1 VIELNDVKI
10 ESFPSYYQ
18 LDDMYVLLNDE
29 KNTHTL
35 MQSRA
40 VLTNVLCL
48 FSLPLPEMASKIKS
62 TVSHC
67 DSRPS
72 NKAVCNREQGTHAT
86 LKETQCD
93 TQDEYIY
100 ANINENT
107 SSSSVMCF

>member
-1 VIELNDVKI
+1 MYIMIKNKHSHIMTVV
-10 ESFPSYYQ
+10 SYIDAD
-18 LDDMYVLLNDE
+18 LV
-29 KNTHTL
+29 
-35 MQSRA
+35 

-48 FSLPLPEMASKIKS
+48 FSLPLPQMASKIKS

-93 TQDEYIY
+93 TQDEYFY

-107 SSSSVMCF
+107 SSSVFPFELLYILLLTAL

>member
-1 VIELNDVKI
+1 
-10 ESFPSYYQ
+10 
-18 LDDMYVLLNDE
+18 
-29 KNTHTL
+29 
-35 MQSRA
+35 
-40 VLTNVLCL
+40 
-48 FSLPLPEMASKIKS
+48 MASKIK
-62 TVSHC
+62 TIVSHC

-107 SSSSVMCF
+107 S

>member
-1 VIELNDVKI
+1 MTVV
-10 ESFPSYYQ
+10 SYIDAD
-18 LDDMYVLLNDE
+18 LV
-29 KNTHTL
+29 
-35 MQSRA
+35 

-48 FSLPLPEMASKIKS
+48 FSLPLPQMASKIKS

-107 SSSSVMCF
+107 S

>member
-1 VIELNDVKI
+1 MIELNDVKI
-10 ESFPSYYQ
+10 ESFPSYYH

-29 KNTHTL
+29 KHTHIDADLEQSWL
-35 MQSRA
+35 MYC
-40 VLTNVLCL
+40 VF
-48 FSLPLPEMASKIKS
+48 FSLHLPEMASKIKS

-100 ANINENT
+100 ANINGNT
-107 SSSSVMCF
+107 S

>member
-1 VIELNDVKI
+1 
-10 ESFPSYYQ
+10 
-18 LDDMYVLLNDE
+18 M
-29 KNTHTL
+29 
-35 MQSRA
+35 
-40 VLTNVLCL
+40 TNVLCF

-72 NKAVCNREQGTHAT
+72 NKAVCNREQGTHAI

-107 SSSSVMCF
+107 SSSVCAFE

>member
-1 VIELNDVKI
+1 
-10 ESFPSYYQ
+10 
-18 LDDMYVLLNDE
+18 M
-29 KNTHTL
+29 
-35 MQSRA
+35 
-40 VLTNVLCL
+40 LCYCL
-48 FSLPLPEMASKIKS
+48 YPIKRASKIKS
-62 TVSHC
+62 IVSHC

-107 SSSSVMCF
+107 SSSLCAFELLCILLLTAL